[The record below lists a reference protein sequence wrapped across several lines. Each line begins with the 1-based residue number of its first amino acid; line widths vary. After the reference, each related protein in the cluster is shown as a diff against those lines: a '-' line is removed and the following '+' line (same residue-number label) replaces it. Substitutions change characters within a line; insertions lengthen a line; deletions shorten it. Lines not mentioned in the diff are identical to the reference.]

1 MSCIVYFY
9 PGWSYSTE
17 VATYYYYY
25 YKFHVWFERLISF
38 CYKFHVC
45 ICWYKKNKMKVDQI
59 WNKGSLLVWIF
70 LALAFFGKS
79 NLKYGIA
86 FSFYGYIIRIVIRKL
101 LLDASS
107 SLIIASG
114 REGP

>member
-1 MSCIVYFY
+1 MFDLK
-9 PGWSYSTE
+9 GWFLFAINFMFIN
-17 VATYYYYY
+17 VDI
-25 YKFHVWFERLISF
+25 R
-38 CYKFHVC
+38 
-45 ICWYKKNKMKVDQI
+45 KKKMKVDQI
-59 WNKGSLLVWIF
+59 WNTGSLLVWIF

-107 SLIIASG
+107 SFILASG